1 MNHKQTFTRSGFN
14 DTAEF
19 GMVYSESNNNS
30 KKNTKIGETKKDMNK
45 SAVVDGY
52 E

>member
-1 MNHKQTFTRSGFN
+1 MNRNGFN

-30 KKNTKIGETKKDMNK
+30 KSNTKIENKKVIQK
-45 SAVVDGY
+45 VVPDKIINFDGY